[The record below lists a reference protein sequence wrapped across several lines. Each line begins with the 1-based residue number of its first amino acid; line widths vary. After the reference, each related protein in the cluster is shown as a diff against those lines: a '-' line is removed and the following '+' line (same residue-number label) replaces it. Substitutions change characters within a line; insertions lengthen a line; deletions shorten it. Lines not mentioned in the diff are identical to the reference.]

1 MLLYNGGSPYKNLRI
16 KPLEKAV
23 EIANVLL
30 EEGVEEGVPIA
41 TGLKRVRVYFTCR
54 MLSFSD

>member
-1 MLLYNGGSPYKNLRI
+1 MLLYNGGYTPSYKNLPI
-16 KPLEKAV
+16 KLLEKAM
-23 EIANVLL
+23 EIAKVLL
-30 EEGVEEGVPIA
+30 EEGVPIA